1 MKAILSDFDGVLVD
15 SAASVMRG
23 WRLWA
28 TANGVPHELLER
40 NLHGRPGADVIA
52 ELAPG
57 LDPATE
63 NVEVERL
70 QASDSDDVVAL
81 PGAADLLAD
90 PPAPVAVVTSGTLT
104 LVRSRLAPA
113 GLEEPAVLIT
123 VDRVTRGKPD
133 PEGYLMAAAELG
145 VAPADCVVLEDAPAG
160 IEAGLAAG
168 AHVVGIATTHEPS
181 ELGRADEVF
190 ASVAEWLAALRKHS
204 ARPSAP
210 R

>member
-23 WRLWA
+23 WRRWA
-28 TANGVPHELLER
+28 AVNGVPVEKLET

-57 LDPATE
+57 LDPAAE
-63 NVEVERL
+63 NLEVERM
-70 QASDSDDVVAL
+70 QAEDSDDVVAL
-81 PGAADLLAD
+81 PGAAELLAD
-90 PPAPVAVVTSGTLT
+90 PPLPLAVVTSGSLP
-104 LVRSRLAPA
+104 LVRSRLGPA
-113 GLEEPAVLIT
+113 GLPEPAVLVT
-123 VDRVTRGKPD
+123 VDRVSRGKPD

-168 AHVVGIATTHEPS
+168 ARVVAVATTHRRE
-181 ELGRADEVF
+181 ELGRAHEVVDT
-190 ASVAEWLAALRKHS
+190 VADWLAAY
-204 ARPSAP
+204 
-210 R
+210 

>member
-23 WRLWA
+23 WRRWA
-28 TANGVPHELLER
+28 AVNGVPLDKLDS

-57 LDPATE
+57 LDPAAE
-63 NVEVERL
+63 NLVVEGM
-70 QASDSDDVVAL
+70 QAEDSDDVVAL

-90 PPAPVAVVTSGTLT
+90 PPLPLAVVTSGSLP
-104 LVRSRLAPA
+104 LVRSRLRPA
-113 GLEEPAVLIT
+113 GLPEPAVLVT
-123 VDRVTRGKPD
+123 VDRVSRGKPD

-145 VAPADCVVLEDAPAG
+145 VSPGDCVVLEDAPAG

-168 AHVVGIATTHEPS
+168 AHVVAVATTHRRE
-181 ELGRADEVF
+181 ELGRAHEVVDT
-190 ASVAEWLAALRKHS
+190 VADWLAAR
-204 ARPSAP
+204 
-210 R
+210 